1 MNAGELGLKIGFDGN
16 DALAGINNLI
26 TKFAILRASALQI
39 IDTFEALGKAT
50 IGEGVALKNFAEFTG
65 MSTENIQ
72 KMGLFAEKLGVS
84 ADEVKNKFGALNQE
98 LNKIKYGGESALTGI
113 ATTYG
118 IDITSFN
125 AETVMGNIAKRYN
138 ELLKSGQ
145 KAFAQNMLNS
155 LGMANIAP
163 LLRKYGEAQ
172 EYEIQV
178 LDDNQLNNLQEAKNA
193 LTEFWQIITQ
203 SQKGIFADWAGKLAD
218 GFKNLNEV
226 LRDFDKE
233 TLGYITTSFE
243 VLGSVALLSGVKG
256 LAKAVLGI
264 GGAAS
269 SSLGFVASLK
279 AGLMGLTAYG
289 AYKSG
294 IGQELGNWLALQ
306 LGESERSKEAR
317 RFAQLGYAAA
327 RGEPLYF
334 GENGIEK
341 LNYQMTDIP
350 FIQEVLPDRNI
361 QNINNSSDNSVVNN
375 STSTINNVV
384 IVDPQGNPVDI
395 SQIPLKEDLDNFI
408 LSLNFSEGGIR

>member
-65 MSTENIQ
+65 ISSENIQ

-172 EYEIQV
+172 GYEIQV
-178 LDDNQLNNLQEAKNA
+178 LDDEQLGNLQEAKNA

-289 AYKSG
+289 TYKSG
-294 IGQELGNWLALQ
+294 IGQELGNWLAVQ
-306 LGESERSKEAR
+306 LGESESMKESR
-317 RFAQLGYAAA
+317 RFAQLGYSVA
-327 RGEPLYF
+327 RGDALPKVESLF
-334 GENGIEK
+334 QDN
-341 LNYQMTDIP
+341 LNNNTP
-350 FIQEVLPDRNI
+350 VLNEEYLTDRNI

-384 IVDPQGNPVDI
+384 VVDPQGNPVDI